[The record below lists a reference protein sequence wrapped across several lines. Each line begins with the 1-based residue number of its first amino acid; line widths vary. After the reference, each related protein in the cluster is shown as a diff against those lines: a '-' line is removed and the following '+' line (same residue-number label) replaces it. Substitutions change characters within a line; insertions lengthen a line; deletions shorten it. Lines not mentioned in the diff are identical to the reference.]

1 MPRTT
6 RPIAW
11 EDDFSRNSLD
21 FGDFGSQIEMSSLA
35 PDRVAK
41 LFHGCVDPSIR
52 EPVNLAEALA
62 ADSCPIPSDED
73 REGYSTGNHEWFWI
87 SGLVDWL
94 KMKRVLEQQGL
105 QARRAL
111 DMGAATGRVLRHL
124 VAQARI
130 PELWAFDIN
139 LRHVRW
145 INRFLHPAIRSFHNS
160 ALPHLPIADDR
171 LDLACA
177 FSVFTHID
185 TFETAWIAELYRI
198 LRPGGLAYITFQTEH
213 TWQALATAPDDDRRL
228 KVMGQS
234 DWFRPEMLRSPLPA
248 ERIIFRHTD
257 VGPYR
262 GMGFHHS
269 SYIHRT
275 WEPWFEVVELKPLY
289 HGRDQTVGVFRKRAD
304 N

>member
-1 MPRTT
+1 MTQQPR
-6 RPIAW
+6 PLAW

-21 FGDFGSQIEMSSLA
+21 FSPFGAQVDISSLA
-35 PDRVAK
+35 IDRLHR
-41 LFHGCVDPSIR
+41 LFHGCVSQPIR
-52 EPVNLAEALA
+52 ESVDLDAALA
-62 ADSCPIPSDED
+62 ADRLPIPNDAD

-94 KMKRVLEQQGL
+94 KMKKVMEQYQLTPRRV
-105 QARRAL
+105 L

-124 VAQARI
+124 SVQGKI

-139 LRHVRW
+139 HRHVRW
-145 INRFLHPAIRSFHNS
+145 INQYLDPAIRCFHNS

-171 LDLACA
+171 LDFACA

-213 TWQALATAPDDDRRL
+213 TWQALAKAAPDDRRHNVL
-228 KVMGQS
+228 KQAA
-234 DWFRPEMLRSPLPA
+234 WFRPDMLQQPMPA
-248 ERIIFRHTD
+248 ERLLFRHSE

-269 SYIHRT
+269 NYIHRT
-275 WEPWFEVVELKPLY
+275 WSPWFEVLELIPLH
-289 HGRDQTVGVFRKRAD
+289 HGTDQTVGVFRKRAD
-304 N
+304 S